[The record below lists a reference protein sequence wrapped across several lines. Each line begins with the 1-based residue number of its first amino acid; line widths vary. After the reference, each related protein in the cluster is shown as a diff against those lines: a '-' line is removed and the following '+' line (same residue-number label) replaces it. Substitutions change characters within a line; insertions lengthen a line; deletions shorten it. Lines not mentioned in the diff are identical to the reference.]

1 MGRRTWWATVCK
13 AAKSQTQ
20 LTINTRWNGVKPQT
34 CLIAHRVQMAEGALW
49 TSEGVKELP
58 LSFSSSNPGQ

>member
-20 LTINTRWNGVKPQT
+20 LTMHAHMLL
-34 CLIAHRVQMAEGALW
+34 LIPAGMA
-49 TSEGVKELP
+49 
-58 LSFSSSNPGQ
+58 LSHKLAS